1 MKYFLSIIFLSVTLL
16 AHAQIV
22 KPAKFTFS
30 ANKTNVKID
39 DIVTLIF
46 TATIEKEWKLY
57 ATDNT
62 LNPGPIPIEVS
73 FIENDAF
80 QLVGKLQAIKPQ
92 KHFDDY
98 WKGNVSYFTG
108 AAKFTQKV
116 KIKKLKAVIEGK
128 IKYQI
133 CTLKDGSCVIGK
145 DKFNYSF

>member
-1 MKYFLSIIFLSVTLL
+1 MKYFLSVIFLSFVIS
-16 AHAQIV
+16 AQSQIV

-30 ANKTNVKID
+30 ADKTNAKVGD
-39 DIVTLIF
+39 TVTLIF

-57 ATDNT
+57 ATDNS
-62 LNPGPIPIEVS
+62 LNPGPIPIEAS
-73 FIENDAF
+73 FTQNDAF
-80 QLVGKLQAIKPQ
+80 ELVGKLQAIKPQ

-108 AAKFTQKV
+108 TAKFTQKV

-128 IKYQI
+128 IKYQT

-145 DKFNYSF
+145 DKFSYSF